1 MGQTLVHSG
10 ADRNARGM
18 TGKQFLVNMQFLMD
32 WVMVYLLRPFLTL

>member
-18 TGKQFLVNMQFLMD
+18 NWKTILGEHAGKAAAKAQRQKM
-32 WVMVYLLRPFLTL
+32 